1 MDELVRH
8 CLRELSFDGD
18 LGEWTRF
25 TAHVIAKRDALCPQ
39 DTLVQGFEP
48 RPVVIFRDPHLEIHV
63 FDQGSSRYM
72 IY

>member
-1 MDELVRH
+1 MDELIRH

-25 TAHVIAKRDALCPQ
+25 TAHVIAKRDSLCPH
-39 DTLVQGFEP
+39 DTLEQGFEP
-48 RPVVIFRDPHLEIHV
+48 RRVVYFSLLTPRFPL
-63 FDQGSSRYM
+63 FDERSSRCM